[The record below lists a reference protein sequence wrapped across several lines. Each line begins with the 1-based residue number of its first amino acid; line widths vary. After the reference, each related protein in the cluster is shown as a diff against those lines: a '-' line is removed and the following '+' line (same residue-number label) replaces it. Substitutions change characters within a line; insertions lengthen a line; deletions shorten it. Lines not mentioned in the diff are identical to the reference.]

1 MKNILRTIERGIVKG
16 AIWIYCKI
24 VYRFEL
30 VGQENIPKEGPV
42 IICGNH
48 RSFLDPPLME
58 VTTGRYTRF
67 LAKEELT
74 KNKFLAYLGKVFDA
88 ILVKRDSKEVMA
100 LKESLKTLKNGDCL
114 ALFPEGTRNGLA
126 KGEKVKDGA
135 AFFAVRSGAPVVP
148 CGIKG
153 GEKGNRKVTITYG
166 KPLDFSQ
173 YKGSKDKEMI
183 RFGQEEAHIRTNLD
197 KEGMEYRVDMHLKK
211 SKSKG
216 IAVNG
221 QHLKKAAQLLGLLNV
236 VFFSPEDLS
245 IIKNGPSERRRFVDM
260 ELCQIDKYYLY
271 NLNQYNKIVNQRNK
285 LLKDFYHNTDISETL
300 HVWDMQLVTYGKQI
314 IERRKEF
321 VDQLNEIIYGI
332 HKNLSGD
339 REELVIVYEPDTEAE
354 NLENDL
360 RISREKDIKYK
371 MTSVG
376 PHRDDFSFV
385 VNGVDIR
392 KYGSQGQQ
400 RTAALSLKL
409 SEIELVKKVTGDN
422 PVLLLDDVLSEL
434 DSNRQNYLL
443 NNIGNIQTIITC
455 TGLDEFINNRFS
467 IDKIF
472 KVTNGRIESEN

>member
-1 MKNILRTIERGIVKG
+1 MIIKSIKLENFRNYESLELSFEKGTNILYGDNAQGKTNVLE
-16 AIWIYCKI
+16 A
-24 VYRFEL
+24 VYL
-30 VGQENIPKEGPV
+30 
-42 IICGNH
+42 
-48 RSFLDPPLME
+48 SA
-58 VTTGRYTRF
+58 TT
-67 LAKEELT
+67 K
-74 KNKFLAYLGKVFDA
+74 
-88 ILVKRDSKEVMA
+88 SH
-100 LKESLKTLKNGDCL
+100 
-114 ALFPEGTRNGLA
+114 
-126 KGEKVKDGA
+126 
-135 AFFAVRSGAPVVP
+135 
-148 CGIKG
+148 
-153 GEKGNRKVTITYG
+153 
-166 KPLDFSQ
+166 
-173 YKGSKDKEMI
+173 KGSKDKEMI

-285 LLKDFYHNTDISETL
+285 LLKDFYHNTDIYETL

-354 NLENDL
+354 NLENAL

-409 SEIELVKKVTGDN
+409 SEIELVKKMTGDN